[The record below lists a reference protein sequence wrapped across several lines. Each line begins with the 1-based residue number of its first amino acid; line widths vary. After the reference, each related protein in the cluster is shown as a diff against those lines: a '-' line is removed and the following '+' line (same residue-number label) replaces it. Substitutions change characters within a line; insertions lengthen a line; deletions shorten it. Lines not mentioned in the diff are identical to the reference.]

1 MYIED
6 KTGKVK
12 KLENDLTNYFAKV
25 RGSESAGKKY
35 AENPFGSA
43 SGLYQF
49 TKDTW
54 TGLGYDWKDRFNTKL
69 QQEAAVRF
77 TNSNI
82 SYLKKNLGIEPTHAD
97 LYGAHFLG
105 AVGYKKLYKTA
116 DNRPI
121 SDVMS
126 TRAIHD
132 NPFVQG
138 KSVGFVKNWLSKKMS
153 LKPSA
158 SENYDYEDESDMSMN
173 LFTDPGANITA
184 PEIGTTKEEIEAQQA
199 KAELLQKQKEKDFL
213 AELQTKQNQ
222 ATALRQK
229 QEEQQQQIQQQQQQD
244 SGLDS
249 SFYQVPQ
256 IELPNYE
263 AIQYE
268 QLQNQIPQEPAYKDG
283 GEIEGEVECTNCGWS
298 WDKSESTE
306 KDMYNCHKCGGQSTG
321 KSVTKV
327 SKYQTG
333 GRSLT
338 FLQPT
343 SEKLPEGY
351 RIPYAEPSSEL
362 AMSIGGENGEPA
374 YLIPSFKYGKP
385 LADPIEEFKKT
396 GEHLGGPFKT
406 WQEADE
412 WERTTRHPAVE
423 KKQNIMFPQEQ
434 FQEGG
439 NFDHNSARDNW
450 VEKTGLPW
458 SEAKRL
464 GYTDGSRDSNIELLS
479 QLKDKNFKIKSN
491 KKMDTENTNEFFP
504 QVPINPLW
512 DRKPPVTKKSV
523 AAPIRKA
530 KNDTKTVNKLNK
542 ENRSPLSNR
551 SGLDIFNDFITGNIG
566 NTQNLQNGVITDKRS
581 NTSYVV
587 EDGVVTRTFPV
598 LTALNPDQNV
608 NNRGVHYLETHPESR
623 GTPVGAYVMDP
634 KADIYG
640 EPGFRINPIP
650 AFGQPAPKSKDV
662 ALHVTYDFKN
672 RNPLYS
678 QEAKNRYAS
687 YGCVNC
693 RKPDINYLTDRF
705 KKGDTTIVID
715 SKNRKDAEFLGR
727 KLFSR
732 K

>member
-54 TGLGYDWKDRFNTKL
+54 KGLGYDWKDRFNTKL

-82 SYLKKNLGIEPTHAD
+82 NYLRKNLGIEPTHAD

-126 TRAIHD
+126 PRAIHD

-158 SENYDYEDESDMSMN
+158 SENYDYEDDSDISMN
-173 LFTDPGANITA
+173 LFSDPGKNIEA
-184 PEIGTTKEEIEAQQA
+184 PAIGTTKEDIEAQQA
-199 KAELLQKQKEKDFL
+199 KAELIEKQKEKDFL
-213 AELQTKQNQ
+213 AELQAN
-222 ATALRQK
+222 
-229 QEEQQQQIQQQQQQD
+229 QQQAAEIRNKQYEQSQQEQEQD
-244 SGLDS
+244 PGLDPS
-249 SFYQVPQ
+249 YYQVPQ

-263 AIQYE
+263 AIKYQQE
-268 QLQNQIPQEPAYKDG
+268 QNQGQIPQEQYKDGGSIPQRYKNMGFTHVGQKKSGDGQHKWKVLAKKGDKYKVVQGGYRGMKDFSQHGSKKRQDNFWSRMGGRDSAKANDPFSPLYWHKRLGKWEDG

-298 WDKSESTE
+298 WNKSESTE

-321 KSVTKV
+321 EAV
-327 SKYQTG
+327 S
-333 GRSLT
+333 
-338 FLQPT
+338 
-343 SEKLPEGY
+343 
-351 RIPYAEPSSEL
+351 
-362 AMSIGGENGEPA
+362 
-374 YLIPSFKYGKP
+374 
-385 LADPIEEFKKT
+385 
-396 GEHLGGPFKT
+396 
-406 WQEADE
+406 
-412 WERTTRHPAVE
+412 
-423 KKQNIMFPQEQ
+423 Q
-434 FQEGG
+434 FQKGG
-439 NFDHNSARDNW
+439 
-450 VEKTGLPW
+450 
-458 SEAKRL
+458 
-464 GYTDGSRDSNIELLS
+464 
-479 QLKDKNFKIKSN
+479 
-491 KKMDTENTNEFFP
+491 KKMGLEDDNEFFP
-504 QVPINPLW
+504 KIPINPLW
-512 DRKPPVTKKSV
+512 DRTQPVTKKSV
-523 AAPIRKA
+523 SAPVRKA
-530 KNDTKTVNKLNK
+530 KNDIKKVDPLKLVM
-542 ENRSPLSNR
+542 
-551 SGLDIFNDFITGNIG
+551 DFATGNMG

-581 NTSYVV
+581 NTNYVV
-587 EDGVVTRTFPV
+587 ENGVVTKTFPV
-598 LTALNPDQNV
+598 LTALNPDVNV
-608 NNRGVHYLETHPESR
+608 NDKGVVYLDKHPESR
-623 GTPVGAYVMDP
+623 GTPRGTYLMNP

-640 EPGFRINPIP
+640 EPGFRMDPVP
-650 AFGQPAPKSKDV
+650 AFGESAPKAKDI
-662 ALHVTYDFKN
+662 ATHVTYPGEFKQ
-672 RNPLYS
+672 RNPLYE

-693 RKPDINYLTDRF
+693 RKPDIKYLTDRF

-715 SKNRKDAEFLGR
+715 SNNRKDAEFLGR
-727 KLFSR
+727 KLFNR
-732 K
+732 R

>member
-121 SDVMS
+121 SEVMS
-126 TRAIHD
+126 PRAIHD

-158 SENYDYEDESDMSMN
+158 SENYDYEDESDMSMY
-173 LFTDPGANITA
+173 LFSDPGKNIEA
-184 PEIGTTKEEIEAQQA
+184 PAIGTTKEDIEAQQA

-229 QEEQQQQIQQQQQQD
+229 QEEQQQIQQQQQQD
-244 SGLDS
+244 SRLDS

-268 QLQNQIPQEPAYKDG
+268 QLQNQIPQEQPQYKDG
-283 GEIEGEVECTNCGWS
+283 GEIEGRVKCTNCGWS
-298 WDKSESTE
+298 WDKSDSTE

-333 GRSLT
+333 GKSLT

-439 NFDHNSARDNW
+439 NFDPNSARDW
-450 VEKTGLPW
+450 WIKKTGKSW
-458 SEAKRL
+458 SEAKSL
-464 GYTDGSRDSNIELLS
+464 GYTDGTRTSNIELLD
-479 QLKDKNFKIKSN
+479 QLKDKNFKITKDN
-491 KKMDTENTNEFFP
+491 KKMDTENDNEFFP

-512 DRKPPVTKKSV
+512 DRTQPVTKKSV
-523 AAPIRKA
+523 TAPVRKA
-530 KNDTKTVNKLNK
+530 KKDIKKVDPLN
-542 ENRSPLSNR
+542 LLIDFA
-551 SGLDIFNDFITGNIG
+551 SGNTGN
-566 NTQNLQNGVITDKRS
+566 TKNLQNGVITDKRS
-581 NTSYVV
+581 NTSYVI
-587 EDGVVTRTFPV
+587 ENGVVTRTFPV
-598 LTALNPDQNV
+598 LTALNPDVNV
-608 NNRGVHYLETHPESR
+608 NDKGVAYLDAHPESR
-623 GTPVGAYVMDP
+623 GTPRGTYVMDTRN
-634 KADIYG
+634 DIYG
-640 EPGFRINPIP
+640 EPGFRMNPVA
-650 AFGQPAPKSKDV
+650 AFGEAAPKAKDI
-662 ALHVTYDFKN
+662 ATHVTYPGEFKQ
-672 RNPLYS
+672 RNPLYA

-693 RKPDINYLTDRF
+693 RKPDIKYLTDRF
-705 KKGDTTIVID
+705 KKGDTTMVID
-715 SKNRKDAEFLGR
+715 SNNRKDAEFLGR

-732 K
+732 R